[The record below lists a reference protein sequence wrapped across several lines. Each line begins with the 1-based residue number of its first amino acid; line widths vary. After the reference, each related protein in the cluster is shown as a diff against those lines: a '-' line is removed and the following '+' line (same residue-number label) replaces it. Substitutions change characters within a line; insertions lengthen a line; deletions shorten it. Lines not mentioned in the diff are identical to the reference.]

1 MDKSEDLEL
10 EESSKLEGKPREKED
25 IEELL
30 IELGGFGKY
39 QKRLLCLITPFLFM
53 TIPLLQHH
61 QVLRVEFCCQKMRI
75 VSSLKAIFST
85 DICPAQSEAQM
96 PARGGSAHSSG
107 DEPEQRGLGLDLV
120 ENGRLVGHRNL
131 HLQVQRIHKGAAGRD
146 QDDRSEESFF

>member
-25 IEELL
+25 FEELL

-96 PARGGSAHSSG
+96 PARGGASFSSG
-107 DEPEQRGLGLDLV
+107 DEPEQRRMGSDLV
-120 ENGRLVGHRNL
+120 EDGRLVGHGHL
-131 HLQVQRIHKGAAGRD
+131 HLQVQRVHQGAAGGD
-146 QDDRSEESFF
+146 QDDCSEESFI